1 MLVESLEKHGPNV
14 ISFELVTGERR
25 LLMVRG
31 YASPSG
37 DDATNQFISRA
48 LDGQVQ
54 GQDCILLGDLNSN
67 LIHPR
72 DDREAML
79 VAELA
84 GHGLE
89 DMISHFWQRSRYGHL
104 QTWNQSF
111 ADRRIQSSRCDY
123 ILSSDRQLLVEYQ
136 KSAPPKRDKPGS
148 ICHQT
153 GSRFFPFPVYQTRIN
168 FVLGCHAKFSNTML
182 YTF

>member
-89 DMISHFWQRSRYGHL
+89 DMISHFWQRSWYGHL
-104 QTWNQSF
+104 QTWKQSF

-136 KSAPPKRDKPGS
+136 KSAPLCDKR
-148 ICHQT
+148 
-153 GSRFFPFPVYQTRIN
+153 
-168 FVLGCHAKFSNTML
+168 
-182 YTF
+182 